1 MRRSVL
7 SCGELWSVTAVACKQ
22 PSQTRAP
29 LSPIGTG
36 YALPPA
42 APRRSATTAYQSKA
56 RAQKSPER
64 QGRPGEIHQGNQV
77 VQVGRRG
84 AGEGVLRVDR

>member
-42 APRRSATTAYQSKA
+42 APRRSATTAYQSWNRSSGPWA
-56 RAQKSPER
+56 L
-64 QGRPGEIHQGNQV
+64 GPGPYALGPALLSSQP
-77 VQVGRRG
+77 
-84 AGEGVLRVDR
+84 